1 MTNLSDMRK
10 KIDAM
15 RVDRE
20 AWTARM
26 RQIDAEREANKLNAQ
41 KTIVSRLRV
50 WFSALFETIKTKI
63 THR

>member
-1 MTNLSDMRK
+1 MTNHSDMRK

-26 RQIDAEREANKLNAQ
+26 RQIDADRKTNKLNAK

-50 WFSALFETIKTKI
+50 WFSTLFETIKTKI

>member
-15 RVDRE
+15 RVERE

-26 RQIDAEREANKLNAQ
+26 RQIDADREASKLNAQ

-50 WFSALFETIKTKI
+50 WFSALFETVKTKI
-63 THR
+63 AD

>member
-15 RVDRE
+15 RLERE

-26 RQIDAEREANKLNAQ
+26 RQIDADREVRKLNA
-41 KTIVSRLRV
+41 KKL
-50 WFSALFETIKTKI
+50 L
-63 THR
+63 

>member
-1 MTNLSDMRK
+1 MSNLSDMRK

-15 RVDRE
+15 RLDRE

-26 RQIDAEREANKLNAQ
+26 RQIDADREVRKLNAK

-50 WFSALFETIKTKI
+50 WFSSLFETIKTKTI
-63 THR
+63 HR